1 MSAVLTGPKYHVE
14 RIDGKEIEKP
24 TPKKLHAF
32 VMAALMAELFKQN
45 VLDLMVLPALDV
57 LVGNGDWIVPDIVIA
72 RRDAKYD
79 NGMLAEPPVLAVE
92 IMSPGQTF
100 GNLLDKCDR
109 LHRAGTARCW
119 VIWPEKRKAWHYFAN
134 EIFEDVETLR
144 CDDINVTVARLF
156 AKLDD

>member
-1 MSAVLTGPKYHVE
+1 MSAVLTGPKYHIE
-14 RIDGKEIEKP
+14 RIDGREIEKP

-32 VMAALMAELFKQN
+32 VMSALMAELFKH
-45 VLDLMVLPALDV
+45 DLSDLVVLPALDV
-57 LVGNGDWIVPDIVIA
+57 LVGNGDRIVPDIVIV

-79 NGMLAEPPVLAVE
+79 NGMLAEPAMLAVE
-92 IMSPGQTF
+92 IMSSGQTF

-134 EIFEDVETLR
+134 GIFEDMETLQ
-144 CDDINVTVARLF
+144 CGDIEVAVAPLF
-156 AKLDD
+156 SKLDD

>member
-1 MSAVLTGPKYHVE
+1 MSAVLSGPKYHVE

-32 VMAALMAELFKQN
+32 VMSALMAELFKHN
-45 VLDLMVLPALDV
+45 LVEFAVLPALDV

-72 RRDAKYD
+72 RMNAKYE
-79 NGMLAEPPVLAVE
+79 NGMLAEPALLAVE

-100 GNLLDKCDR
+100 GSLLDKCDR
-109 LHRAGTARCW
+109 LHRAGTVQCW

-144 CDDINVTVARLF
+144 CGDIEVAVAPLFARL
-156 AKLDD
+156 DD